1 MRGDPRN
8 QHMLAAA
15 VGGLA
20 DWVKRPDKN
29 AGTLKIVVRIRGD
42 RAPGATMIAQMLAV
56 KPPGYYD
63 EAAF

>member
-1 MRGDPRN
+1 
-8 QHMLAAA
+8 MLAAA